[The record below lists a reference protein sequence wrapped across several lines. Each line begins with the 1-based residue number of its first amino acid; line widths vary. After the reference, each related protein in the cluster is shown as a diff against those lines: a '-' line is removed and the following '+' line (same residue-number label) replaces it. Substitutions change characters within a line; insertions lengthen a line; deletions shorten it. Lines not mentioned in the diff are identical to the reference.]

1 MTISAL
7 KTNLNNLSIKDRD
20 FASSLIASFDRYG
33 SLSAKQIYW
42 VTKLAEKATAPVT
55 EREVVDLARIGGLF
69 SKALSAGLKNPKI
82 KVAGV
87 TLSPAKATSTN
98 IGATYVKQ
106 GTEYLG
112 KITADGR
119 WYPVAS
125 ENATQAFEKVKA
137 FACDPVKAA
146 AAHGHATGNCCFCSR
161 ELSDAGSIEVG
172 YGPICAEKYGLPHNP
187 KGHGLKVSVG
197 ESHGHEDVVYDYDAQ
212 EYVSRD
218 EEGYGWE
225 DRALAAL

>member
-1 MTISAL
+1 MNIQTLEA
-7 KTNLNNLSIKDRD
+7 NLSNLSIKDRD
-20 FASSLIASFDRYG
+20 FAESLINGFKRYG
-33 SLSAKQIYW
+33 SLSAKQTYW
-42 VTKLAEKATAPVT
+42 VLKLAEKATAPVT
-55 EREVVDLARIGGLF
+55 EREVVDLVRIGGLF
-69 SKALSAGLKNPKI
+69 SKALSAGLKAPKI
-82 KVAGV
+82 KIAGV
-87 TLSPAKATSTN
+87 TLSPAKATSAN

-125 ENATQAFEKVKA
+125 ENAAQAFEKVKA
-137 FACDPVKAA
+137 FACDPAKAA

-161 ELSDAGSIEVG
+161 ELTDAGSIEVG
-172 YGPICAEKYGLPHNP
+172 YGPVCADRFGLPHNP

-197 ESHGHEDVVYDYDAQ
+197 EDHGHED
-212 EYVSRD
+212 YVSRD

-225 DRALAAL
+225 DKALNGAYSASF